1 MAVTYRDPVCG
12 MELTPETAKATSEYQ
27 GRTYYFCSLEDKETF
42 DKNPE
47 RYVVPVED
55 NPR

>member
-1 MAVTYRDPVCG
+1 MAQTFRDPVCG
-12 MELTPETAKATSEYQ
+12 MEVTPETAAATSEYQ
-27 GRTYYFCSLEDKETF
+27 GRTYYFCSKADKETF

-47 RYVVPVED
+47 KYVTQEQN